1 MKKTLPNLYTLQN
14 GIRLVTFP
22 LLSTETVSV
31 LILIKVGS
39 RDEEDRIQGVSHF
52 LEHLFFK
59 GTKKHPSPQEIA
71 SILESVGAHFNAF
84 TTKEFTGFYVTAAS
98 DKLDLILDVLSDVL
112 LNSLFEK
119 NEIERERGVILEE
132 MKLYFDTPSRY
143 IGNIFEEL
151 LWPGHPLGNDII
163 GNQHTLNQIT
173 PEDIVGYFKT
183 HYRAEKTVIS
193 IAGKFNETRIIHKLE
208 EYFAR
213 FNGHKATEAI
223 SRPPQVSRVPMKLK
237 EKDTDQIHLAL
248 GVSSFGMTD
257 PRREAAELLGVILG
271 GGMSSRLFVRIREEL
286 GIAYY
291 IYTAP
296 DHYKDA
302 GYFVSL
308 AGVNV
313 SKADLAVAAIV
324 EEYMRTAHER
334 VEEKELTKAKEFM
347 KGQLLL
353 ELESSF
359 AMARLIGFKE
369 LLLNERETLEDYF
382 RRLDA
387 ITKDEIR
394 ALARDIFSQDAFRLA
409 MIGPSQ
415 SEEKFTKLFRRDR
428 LKE

>member
-1 MKKTLPNLYTLQN
+1 MKKTLPNLCTLQN

-31 LILIKVGS
+31 LILVKVGS
-39 RDEEDRIQGVSHF
+39 RDENDRIQGVSHF

-59 GTKKHPSPQEIA
+59 GTKKRPTPQEIA
-71 SILESVGAHFNAF
+71 HILDSIGAQYNAF
-84 TTKEFTGFYVTAAS
+84 TTKEFTGFYITAAS

-112 LNSLFEK
+112 LNSLFDEK
-119 NEIERERGVILEE
+119 EIERERGVILEE

-163 GNQHTLNQIT
+163 GNYTTLNQIT
-173 PEDIVGYFKT
+173 PEDIVRYFTT

-193 IAGKFNETRIIHKLE
+193 IAGKFNETRMIHKIE
-208 EYFAR
+208 EYFAG
-213 FNGHKATEAI
+213 FNGNKATEAI
-223 SRPPQVSRVPMKLK
+223 SCAPQVSLTPIKLK

-257 PRREAAELLGVILG
+257 SRREAAELLGVILG
-271 GGMSSRLFVRIREEL
+271 GGMSSRLFIRIREEL
-286 GIAYY
+286 GLAYY

-313 SKADLAVAAIV
+313 EKADLAVAAIA
-324 EEYMRTAHER
+324 EEYMRVADEL

-382 RRLDA
+382 IRLDA
-387 ITKDEIR
+387 ITREEIR
-394 ALARDIFSQDAFRLA
+394 SLARNIFREDVFRLA

-415 SEEKFTKLFRRDR
+415 SEEKFTNLLKRDR
-428 LKE
+428 L